1 MNNTT
6 VKKLKNLLIAALIL
20 NLLVIFAQIYNTVS
34 TLKSAR
40 NSLALTGFA
49 ALTTFE
55 GGRRAMMA
63 LNPEFAPRFKAFLR
77 ETAGTSAVRSIYL
90 FDKGGNVLLNTGDIE
105 LPNFPIGNRLVA
117 QTSEGILVIKPMIS
131 HHLGMGMGRGMC
143 RMMSETGPEPE
154 PIQSPIAFAGAL
166 VDDSNLK
173 NLRTSQFSFLGSV
186 ILLQILLGT
195 VFFYS
200 FRMSKQHSEQTR
212 LLELAE
218 REAEMG
224 KMSLVMAH
232 ELKNPLSSVKG
243 LIEFSAKK
251 SEGTTKDI
259 AERCVEELSRL
270 DRIVND
276 FLTYGRDITIEKSE
290 VSVTELA
297 KRTAEL
303 LQADAGIKG
312 ITIDVTGKHHAIQA
326 DSAKM
331 MQVLFNLLLNAVQ
344 AAPENSTV
352 SVNFTGHS
360 LTVSNEITGHIAD
373 ADKIGTPF
381 YTTKTVGT
389 GLGIAIIKRIL
400 ALHGFGFTIHAD
412 EKFIA
417 EITFS

>member
-6 VKKLKNLLIAALIL
+6 VNKLKNLLIAALVL

-63 LNPEFAPRFKAFLR
+63 LNPEFAPRFKSFLR

-90 FDKGGNVLLNTGDIE
+90 FDKDGNVLLNTGDIE
-105 LPNFPIGNRLVA
+105 LPNFPIGSRLVS

-131 HHLGMGMGRGMC
+131 HHLGRGMGRGMG
-143 RMMSETGPEPE
+143 RMMDEPQPDIE
-154 PIQSPIAFAGAL
+154 SALNPIAFGGAL

-173 NLRTSQFSFLGSV
+173 SLRASQLSFLGSV
-186 ILLQILLGT
+186 ILLQILLGV

-200 FRMSKQHSEQTR
+200 FRMSKQHTEQTR

-251 SEGTTKDI
+251 SEGTAKDI

-290 VSVTELA
+290 VSMTELA

-303 LQADAGIKG
+303 LQADAEAKNIY
-312 ITIDVTGKHHAIQA
+312 IDVAGKTRSIQA

-352 SVNFTGHS
+352 KVDFTGYS
-360 LTVSNEITGHIAD
+360 LTVTNDVTERLTD
-373 ADKIGTPF
+373 TDKIGTPF

-400 ALHGFGFTIHAD
+400 ALHGFGFSIHAD

-417 EITFS
+417 EITF